1 MQVVQGPASGFVPL
15 PVKPVEPLVPPVET
29 PARQRWL
36 SPLELLFALLLNIL
50 FFVALFYR
58 PQFLMPEERKEPQAI
73 SVQLVPPAQA
83 PPKPKPQPQPKPEEQ
98 QKPKEQPK
106 PEEPK
111 KPEEKKPEEKK
122 PEEKKAFERRE
133 SGGDPKLKQG
143 AAPKVEEK
151 TKEPPEK
158 EAKKP
163 KPDAPKQPAAE
174 VPDWAKKL
182 AQGYDLP
189 KTRESST
196 RKSRGSNQ
204 KEYQSDMVGEGGG
217 DAYLNAMRDQV
228 NAHVTYPISAGGAVG
243 APVYALV
250 LDRSGAMRSLRLIQS
265 AGRRDLDVA
274 GAEAIRRSAPF
285 RPLPPDYPDV
295 VTITAQ
301 IPITP
306 GR

>member
-1 MQVVQGPASGFVPL
+1 LQLVQGPASGFIPL

-36 SPLELLFALLLNIL
+36 SPLELVLALLLNIL
-50 FFVALFYR
+50 FFAALFYR
-58 PQFLMPEERKEPQAI
+58 PHFLMPEERKEPPAI

-83 PPKPKPQPQPKPEEQ
+83 PPKPQPQPKPQEQ
-98 QKPKEQPK
+98 PKPKEQPK

-122 PEEKKAFERRE
+122 PFERRE

-163 KPDAPKQPAAE
+163 KPDAPKQAAAE

-196 RKSRGSNQ
+196 RKSRGSNEQ
-204 KEYQSDMVGEGGG
+204 EYRSDMVGEGGG

-228 NAHVTYPISAGGAVG
+228 NAHVSYPVSASGAVG
-243 APVYALV
+243 APVYGLV
-250 LDRSGAMRSLRLIQS
+250 LDRSGALRSLRLIQS
-265 AGRRDLDVA
+265 SGRRDLDLA
-274 GAEAIRRSAPF
+274 GAEAIKRSAPF
-285 RPLPPDYPDV
+285 RPLPPDYPDIV
-295 VTITAQ
+295 NITAQ

-306 GR
+306 RR